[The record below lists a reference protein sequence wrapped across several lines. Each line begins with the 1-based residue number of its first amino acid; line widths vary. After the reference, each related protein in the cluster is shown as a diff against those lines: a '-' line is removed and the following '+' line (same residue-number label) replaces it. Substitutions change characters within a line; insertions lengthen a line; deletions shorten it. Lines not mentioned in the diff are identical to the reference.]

1 MKKKST
7 QNFNPSNT
15 GTSSNDGGGSVFE
28 IGGNK
33 RRRSIPSKVRTNNKR
48 RVVATKRPL
57 VSVSSSQSQHEESQ
71 KRKKKR
77 KSPPRLSLH
86 RRVSA
91 SSVRMVSDSQ
101 GSTQSLQQQQP
112 KNTSDALRNVL
123 RRDEDNDKDVE
134 LRRHRER
141 SMVAIEEEEDADED
155 EDKNIMTPMEDPAV
169 PQSSQEV
176 TYSKDTKKSTAET
189 NSSTQVDLNQEM
201 KVLARSSRTSRHRD
215 PLVALLK

>member
-1 MKKKST
+1 M
-7 QNFNPSNT
+7 
-15 GTSSNDGGGSVFE
+15 FE

-141 SMVAIEEEEDADED
+141 PMVAIEEEEDADKDED
-155 EDKNIMTPMEDPAV
+155 EDKNIMTPMDDPAV

-176 TYSKDTKKSTAET
+176 TYSKDTKKSTADT

-215 PLVALLK
+215 PLAALLK

>member
-1 MKKKST
+1 MLNVCSVLSLTLIMNTST
-7 QNFNPSNT
+7 QSSPSKHT

-28 IGGNK
+28 IGGK
-33 RRRSIPSKVRTNNKR
+33 RRRPMPNKVRTNKR

-101 GSTQSLQQQQP
+101 GSTQSLQQQP
-112 KNTSDALRNVL
+112 AYNPEDWKNRQLIKVEP
-123 RRDEDNDKDVE
+123 EDND
-134 LRRHRER
+134 
-141 SMVAIEEEEDADED
+141 
-155 EDKNIMTPMEDPAV
+155 
-169 PQSSQEV
+169 SSL
-176 TYSKDTKKSTAET
+176 YFKLFPKIRKIW
-189 NSSTQVDLNQEM
+189 
-201 KVLARSSRTSRHRD
+201 
-215 PLVALLK
+215 

>member
-1 MKKKST
+1 MNTST
-7 QNFNPSNT
+7 QSSPSKHT

-28 IGGNK
+28 IGGK
-33 RRRSIPSKVRTNNKR
+33 RRRPMPNKVRTNKR

-101 GSTQSLQQQQP
+101 GSTQSLQQQP

-123 RRDEDNDKDVE
+123 RRDEENDEDVE

-141 SMVAIEEEEDADED
+141 PMAAIEEEEEEEEQGED
-155 EDKNIMTPMEDPAV
+155 EDKSTPPMEDPVV
-169 PQSSQEV
+169 PKSSQEV
-176 TYSKDTKKSTAET
+176 TYSKDTKKSAVET
-189 NSSTQVDLNQEM
+189 VSSSQVDLNQEM

-215 PLVALLK
+215 PLAALLK